1 MQVTATAAPDAPPR
15 AGSAPERRPGVPLG
29 RPLGIPV
36 YLAPSWI
43 VATVLITYSV
53 APAFSHP
60 LTPGPADYALAA
72 LAALLLAASVLAH
85 ELGHSVVSLGL
96 GIPIRRVTLFLF
108 GGLAEMEHEPPTP
121 AGEFLVAV
129 AGPLVSV
136 FLAAAAAVVARST
149 APATSVHRLAAYL
162 AFTNL
167 VLGGLNLLP
176 GLPLDG
182 GRALRSVVWHLSGSR
197 NLGTRVGVRGGQ
209 GVALLAAAVG
219 LLRIGAGDQ
228 YGLFELLVAAF
239 LWTNATA
246 LGRRTTVLER
256 LGRVDVRALT
266 RPALPVAG
274 TLPLSEALR
283 RAFESGRRLVV
294 VDAYGAPSAVISGTA
309 LEAVPEK
316 RRPWVT
322 VADVARA
329 LEPGLVLD
337 PALDGPH
344 LLERMRALPA
354 TEYLVAA
361 ADGTVAGI
369 LSAYDVARVLDG
381 RGAVAP

>member
-1 MQVTATAAPDAPPR
+1 MPETE
-15 AGSAPERRPGVPLG
+15 SAEPAVRHLGVPLG

-36 YLAPSWI
+36 YLAPSWV
-43 VATVLITYSV
+43 VAGVLITYSV

-60 LTPGPADYALAA
+60 RTPGPAHYALAA
-72 LAALLLAASVLAH
+72 LAAVLLAVSVLAH
-85 ELGHSVVSLGL
+85 ELGHSVVSRGI

-108 GGLAEMEHEPPTP
+108 GGLAEMEREPPTP

-136 FLAAAAAVVARST
+136 FLAGCAAAVARLTTDSG
-149 APATSVHRLAAYL
+149 SVHRLAAYL

-182 GRALRSVVWHLSGSR
+182 GRVLRAVVWRLSGNR
-197 NLGTRVGVRGGQ
+197 NAGTRAGVIGGQ
-209 GVALLAAAVG
+209 GVALLAASAG
-219 LLRIGAGDQ
+219 LVMIGAGNQ
-228 YGLFELLVAAF
+228 YGVFELLVAAF

-246 LGRRTTVLER
+246 LGRRTTMLER
-256 LGRVDVRALT
+256 LGRVDVRSLT
-266 RPALPVAG
+266 RPALPVAAN
-274 TLPLSEALR
+274 LPLSEALR

-294 VDAYGAPSAVISGTA
+294 VDAYGAPAAMISGTA
-309 LEAVPEK
+309 LEAVPER

-337 PALDGPH
+337 PGLDGPH
-344 LLERMRALPA
+344 LLERMQALPA
-354 TEYLVAA
+354 TEYLVAG
-361 ADGTVAGI
+361 ADGRIAGV
-369 LSAYDVARVLDG
+369 LAAYDVARVLDG
-381 RGAVAP
+381 RGAVAR